1 MKVEAHLLA
10 EDGPVV
16 RTLQEKFPLAM
27 AVYAF
32 GSQVHG
38 TADAHSDLDLAILV
52 AGYADA
58 LALWDTASDLSDI
71 VGCAVDLLD
80 LRAASTV
87 MQYQVITQGSRLWSA
102 GTQVGLFECYVLSE
116 KTALD
121 TAREPLMREIA
132 ERGSI
137 HG

>member
-1 MKVEAHLLA
+1 MLA

-16 RTLQEKFPLAM
+16 KTLRDKFPHAM

-38 TADAHSDLDLAILV
+38 TADAQSDLDLGILV

-58 LALWDTASDLSDI
+58 LALWDTASDLSGV
-71 VGCAVDLLD
+71 VGWTVDLLD

-87 MQYQVITQGSRLWSA
+87 MQYQVITKGTRLWSI
-102 GTQVGLFECYVLSE
+102 GTQVGLFECFVLSE
-116 KTALD
+116 QTALD